1 MKTSQMI
8 TSKFLKQSDFPD
20 DQICTIRGIK
30 QENVGR
36 DDAPAPEMRWT
47 LYFRE
52 HEKPMVLNVTAIRV
66 LEQAFGD
73 ESDDWKGKQVT
84 VYVDPNVSFQ
94 GKVVGGLRLR
104 PVKPA
109 KAAAPKPAPADFD
122 DDKDLPF

>member
-1 MKTSQMI
+1 MKTSAMI
-8 TSKFLKQSDFPD
+8 TSKFLKQSDFEN

-47 LYFRE
+47 LYFNE
-52 HEKPMVLNVTAIRV
+52 HQKPMVLNVTSIRV

-73 ESDDWKGKQVT
+73 ESDDWKGKKVM

-104 PVKPA
+104 PPKKQPA
-109 KAAAPKPAPADFD
+109 PKAADEEFD
-122 DDKDLPF
+122 SEVPF